1 MELSTVGLT
10 LAAAVVCGLDRTAAG
25 QFMLSR
31 PIVAAPLTGW
41 LLGSPEAGLQI
52 GAMLELFWLG
62 RLPVGSAIPP
72 DDSQVAVGCTL
83 LALVAQARTG
93 MPLQAAAVAGLL
105 LGMPFGKTG
114 QFFDRQARILN
125 AKLLRRVE
133 KGLENGCVKSLERWH
148 LLGLLH
154 FTLASVA
161 TLVAVVVGGLL
172 LLPVVLKTLEQPLTL
187 VSNWLWLLFP
197 LTGIGSLL
205 GGLKVPRG
213 WQIFCA
219 SFVLGLFVLMLR

>member
-1 MELSTVGLT
+1 MELSTLGLA
-10 LAAAVVCGLDRTAAG
+10 LAVSVVCGLDRTAAG

-52 GAMLELFWLG
+52 GAMLELLWLG
-62 RLPVGSAIPP
+62 RLPVGAAIPP

-83 LALVAQARTG
+83 LAVAAQARTG
-93 MPLQAAAVAGLL
+93 MPLQAVAVASLL
-105 LGMPFGKTG
+105 LGMPFGKAG

-125 AKLLRRVE
+125 GKLLHRAE
-133 KGLENGCVKSLERWH
+133 KALECGCAKSLERLH
-148 LLGLLH
+148 LLGMLH
-154 FTLASVA
+154 FALASAA
-161 TLVAVVVGGLL
+161 TLGVVVSGGWL
-172 LLPVVLKTLEQPLTL
+172 LLPLALKTLEQPLTA

-197 LTGIGSLL
+197 LTGIASLL

-213 WQIFCA
+213 WQIFCV
-219 SFVLGLFVLMLR
+219 SFLLSLFVLVLR